1 MRNSAANLL
10 QHHRENIIKYSLRAA
25 IFLFG
30 GIFVAASFIF
40 TYAYFTVGIPD
51 PKAFVNSQST
61 IIQYADGTELGR
73 LGSENRTIVPLA
85 KIPLNLRH
93 AVLAAEDRNFYSEH
107 AFSPQGLARA
117 IWDNI
122 KSLGNGGGGST
133 ITQQYAK
140 TAFLTPERSIQRK
153 IKEIVIA
160 IKLEQQQ
167 SKDQILEN
175 YLNTIWFGRG
185 SYGVQTAAQTYFGRN
200 VNQLTIPQ
208 EAVLA
213 SILRSPNYYGPSY
226 TDGLNRLK
234 ARWQYVIDGMVKTG
248 WLDVDK
254 AKRLKF
260 PLILPKVTSGALAGP
275 KGYLISYITAELQ
288 KLGFTDSQLQVG
300 GLVVKTT
307 LEARAQSAAQD
318 AVASRIPAKAPD
330 NLRVALVSI
339 RPGTGEIVAMYG
351 GRDYLKNQLNNATQS
366 TTQAGSSF
374 KPFALVAALENGI
387 SLQSTWLGKSPAV
400 YDDPNANTIYSVF
413 NYSNEQF
420 GKINLLDATAHSVN
434 TVFVPLGMKAGLNN
448 VVDVARRAGI
458 PDSVQMWATPSV
470 SLGVASP
477 HVIDVASAYATFA
490 SGGVYAKPFMVKE
503 VLGANQG
510 VLYESRIQ
518 AQQVFSSEVMSDL
531 TYALQGVVTYGTGT
545 AAAVGLNRPI
555 AGKTGTTTDNASAW
569 FNGYTPQLAT
579 SVSLFRND
587 GTESLNGIGGL
598 GAVTGGTYPAMIWNS
613 YTKVALK
620 DLPVVSFPTPAN
632 IGGTEPTDFSTAVP
646 TLDPSLAVRPTPAT
660 KKPTPAPKRVNN
672 AAEVRDQINTCSR
685 CNSFYS
691 LFCQI
696 RSLLQN

>member
-248 WLDVDK
+248 WLDADK

-307 LEARAQSAAQD
+307 LEAQAQTAAQD
-318 AVASRIPAKAPD
+318 AVAARIPAKAPD

-531 TYALQGVVTYGTGT
+531 TYALQGVVKYGTGT

-620 DLPVVSFPTPAN
+620 DLPVVSFPAPAN

-660 KKPTPAPKRVNN
+660 KKPTPAPKK
-672 AAEVRDQINTCSR
+672 SK
-685 CNSFYS
+685 
-691 LFCQI
+691 
-696 RSLLQN
+696 

>member
-1 MRNSAANLL
+1 MATKRSIVDTARDFL
-10 QHHRENIIKYSLRAA
+10 QYHRENIIKYGLRGS
-25 IFLFG
+25 IFFLG

-40 TYAYFTVGIPD
+40 TYAYFTVSIPD

-73 LGSENRTIVPLA
+73 IGSENRTIVPLA
-85 KIPLNLRH
+85 RIPLNLRH

-107 AFSPQGLARA
+107 AFSPQGLLRA
-117 IWDNI
+117 VWDNV

-140 TAFLTPERSIQRK
+140 TAFLTPERSLQRK

-234 ARWQYVIDGMVKTG
+234 ARWQYVINGMVKTG
-248 WLDVDK
+248 WLDKDK
-254 AKRLKF
+254 AARMKF
-260 PLILPKVTSGALAGP
+260 PTILPKVTSGALAGP
-275 KGYLISYITAELQ
+275 KGYVMSYVTSELQ
-288 KLGFTDSQLQVG
+288 KLGFTDTQLQVG

-307 LEARAQSAAQD
+307 LEAQAQTAAQD
-318 AVASRIPAKAPD
+318 AVAARIPAKAPD

-351 GRDYLKNQLNNATQS
+351 GRDYLQSQLNNATQS
-366 TTQAGSSF
+366 VTQAGSTF

-387 SLQSTWLGKSPAV
+387 SLNSMWLGKSPAV
-400 YDDPNANTIYSVF
+400 YDDPNANTIYSVY

-458 PDSVQMWATPSV
+458 PDSVEMWATPSV

-518 AQQVFSSEVMSDL
+518 ATQVFSTDVMNDL
-531 TYALQGVVTYGTGT
+531 TYALQGVVKFGTGG
-545 AAAVGLNRPI
+545 AAINGLGRPA

-579 SVSLFRND
+579 SVALFRND

-613 YTKVALK
+613 YTKGALK
-620 DLPVVSFPTPAN
+620 GMPVVSFPAPTH
-632 IGGTEPTDFSTAVP
+632 IGGTEPTDMTTAVP
-646 TLDPSLAVRPTPAT
+646 TLDPSLAVRPSSAT
-660 KKPTPAPKRVNN
+660 KKPTPGPTPKK
-672 AAEVRDQINTCSR
+672 TK
-685 CNSFYS
+685 
-691 LFCQI
+691 
-696 RSLLQN
+696 

>member
-1 MRNSAANLL
+1 MATKRSIVDTARDFL
-10 QHHRENIIKYSLRAA
+10 QYHRENIIKYGLRGS
-25 IFLFG
+25 IFFFG

-40 TYAYFTVGIPD
+40 TYAYFTVSIPD

-73 LGSENRTIVPLA
+73 IGSENRTIVPLA
-85 KIPLNLRH
+85 RIPLNLRH

-107 AFSPQGLARA
+107 AFSPQGLLRA
-117 IWDNI
+117 VWDNV

-140 TAFLTPERSIQRK
+140 TAFLTPERSLQRK

-234 ARWQYVIDGMVKTG
+234 ARWQYVINGMVKTG
-248 WLDVDK
+248 WLDKDK
-254 AKRLKF
+254 AARMKF
-260 PLILPKVTSGALAGP
+260 PTILPKVTSGALAGP
-275 KGYLISYITAELQ
+275 KGYVMSYVTSELQ
-288 KLGFTDSQLQVG
+288 KLGFTDTQLQVG

-307 LEARAQSAAQD
+307 LEAQAQTAAQD
-318 AVASRIPAKAPD
+318 AVAARIPAKAPD

-351 GRDYLKNQLNNATQS
+351 GRDYLQSQLNNATQS
-366 TTQAGSSF
+366 VTQAGSTF

-387 SLQSTWLGKSPAV
+387 SLNSMWLGKSPAV
-400 YDDPNANTIYSVF
+400 YDDPNANTIYSVY

-458 PDSVQMWATPSV
+458 PDSVEMWATPSV

-518 AQQVFSSEVMSDL
+518 ATQVFSTDVMNDL
-531 TYALQGVVTYGTGT
+531 TYALQGVVKFGTGG
-545 AAAVGLNRPI
+545 AAINGLGRPA

-579 SVSLFRND
+579 SVALFRND

-613 YTKVALK
+613 YTKAALK
-620 DLPVVSFPTPAN
+620 GMPVVSFPAPTN
-632 IGGTEPTDFSTAVP
+632 IGGTEPTDMTTAVP
-646 TLDPSLAVRPTPAT
+646 TLDPSLAVRPSSAT
-660 KKPTPAPKRVNN
+660 KKPTPKPTTKALDAPTPKK
-672 AAEVRDQINTCSR
+672 TK
-685 CNSFYS
+685 
-691 LFCQI
+691 
-696 RSLLQN
+696 

>member
-248 WLDVDK
+248 WLDADK

-531 TYALQGVVTYGTGT
+531 TYALQGVVKYGTGT

-620 DLPVVSFPTPAN
+620 DLPVVSFPAPAN

-660 KKPTPAPKRVNN
+660 KKPTPAPKK
-672 AAEVRDQINTCSR
+672 SK
-685 CNSFYS
+685 
-691 LFCQI
+691 
-696 RSLLQN
+696 